1 MMLRSLFATALTAT
15 AALMSMSAL
24 AEDIDVQ
31 TAKQFWGVQFEELE
45 YRYSDNDEDL
55 GSWDGDTFYGT
66 DELKVR
72 WLTKGEYDI
81 DEQAYEQLEN
91 QLVLQTPISTFFDAK
106 AGVRFDTPE
115 GPDRTYA
122 VLGVAG
128 LAPYW
133 FEIDASLYVG
143 DDGKTSS
150 EIDAEYE
157 LLFTNRLIL
166 TLGLDTTI
174 SFSEDKEIG
183 IGRGLA
189 STELGARLSYDVVD
203 RAFSPYIGIVNE
215 RKYGDTE
222 DMAKASGDSTDDW
235 YAVIGAKVMF

>member
-55 GSWDGDTFYGT
+55 GSWDGDAFYGT

>member
-1 MMLRSLFATALTAT
+1 
-15 AALMSMSAL
+15 MSMSAL

-133 FEIDASLYVG
+133 FEIDVSLYVG

>member
-133 FEIDASLYVG
+133 FEIDVSLYVG